1 MSEKIRKIRK
11 TSKKNA
17 FHEMSSVADK
27 FFEEMISIFTDCHE
41 YNSHLDEGVK
51 GTTRVI
57 QHLEDWDQAT
67 KEEKRNIIS
76 SPEFF
81 NSIRVESKLSSSKKN
96 LFNSLTLYMWNS
108 FEKNMFNLIRKS
120 YKEDKEFQSRYV
132 TRFIEFN
139 NQSIEKSKKSKGK
152 ASGVIDT
159 KIMLSTKAKR
169 DKIMLDLIK
178 EVVSYGSTLTSYHVL
193 FNDGKWQTEEGKSL
207 YDFFLEIRA
216 RRNLLVHRGE
226 EIDKEYIDLCHSGS
240 KSNPILKD
248 VSSINFYYKRG
259 YIQKNRNKENKSIK
273 AKKSPE
279 KLEKG
284 DLANC
289 SFGYFSHVFYVLSNI
304 YFHYWS
310 QVAISFVGKEDNT
323 DLAVF
328 VHDLMDSSNRT
339 RSLIPIHSGVSMTES
354 FFSRCI
360 DLGLNDK
367 ISPIDRVNLLL
378 MNKEVSLRGL
388 KENENKK
395 GVLNN
400 LLENESYQVLDR
412 SNSSDAMFKMALAF
426 IRDDFEEGYRLLE
439 SISLKEIDEEDMNQW
454 YMFKDLRNKKKFK
467 DAFKKRFGKSYKQ
480 L

>member
-1 MSEKIRKIRK
+1 M
-11 TSKKNA
+11 
-17 FHEMSSVADK
+17 M
-27 FFEEMISIFTDCHE
+27 
-41 YNSHLDEGVK
+41 
-51 GTTRVI
+51 
-57 QHLEDWDQAT
+57 
-67 KEEKRNIIS
+67 
-76 SPEFF
+76 
-81 NSIRVESKLSSSKKN
+81 
-96 LFNSLTLYMWNS
+96 
-108 FEKNMFNLIRKS
+108 
-120 YKEDKEFQSRYV
+120 
-132 TRFIEFN
+132 
-139 NQSIEKSKKSKGK
+139 
-152 ASGVIDT
+152 
-159 KIMLSTKAKR
+159 
-169 DKIMLDLIK
+169 
-178 EVVSYGSTLTSYHVL
+178 
-193 FNDGKWQTEEGKSL
+193 GKWQTEEGKSL

-273 AKKSPE
+273 AKKSHE

-284 DLANC
+284 DLVNC

-339 RSLIPIHSGVSMTES
+339 QSLIPIHSGVSMTES

-378 MNKEVSLRGL
+378 MKKEVSLRGL

-412 SNSSDAMFKMALAF
+412 SNSSDAIFKMALAF

-439 SISLKEIDEEDMNQW
+439 SIS
-454 YMFKDLRNKKKFK
+454 FKRN
-467 DAFKKRFGKSYKQ
+467 
-480 L
+480 